1 MANVEKLEVV
11 CRSLQPADY
20 PVVKEIIAAS
30 FPQAVQANPEA
41 LALYERE
48 PWYDPA
54 HLLVA
59 VVDGRVVSQ
68 MGVRDGLLWCSGI
81 GIPAGL
87 VGTVCTFEP
96 YRGRGIGARMMRA
109 SFARMK
115 DFGLAISYLHTS
127 AERCGFYRRLGY
139 KKAIIE
145 SPRRILELAKLDLDA
160 ERKLPEHVEAR
171 SGTPEDAEALHA
183 IYEAHYSQV
192 SGSWSRTMPFWQRRL
207 QQQPKLWSQPMAFRV
222 AGRDQPLAYL
232 ALPEDVA
239 AGSVSEWACLPGAE
253 DIAMGLL
260 CATLR
265 EWRNRGV
272 QGAQLAVS
280 TRHPLWLR
288 INRLSPEDQTDHST
302 IHVRVQD
309 RDLFVE
315 RIRPLLDERARAAG
329 LRVAIRF
336 VEDGD
341 ILEIGNGNPLQLS
354 VAASDLCALVY
365 NGRGLPGLLAE
376 GGIAA
381 TPDDPDA
388 LSLLF
393 PDTGAARCAQD
404 AY

>member
-1 MANVEKLEVV
+1 
-11 CRSLQPADY
+11 
-20 PVVKEIIAAS
+20 
-30 FPQAVQANPEA
+30 
-41 LALYERE
+41 
-48 PWYDPA
+48 
-54 HLLVA
+54 
-59 VVDGRVVSQ
+59 
-68 MGVRDGLLWCSGI
+68 
-81 GIPAGL
+81 
-87 VGTVCTFEP
+87 
-96 YRGRGIGARMMRA
+96 MMRA